1 MTLLNQQKRQSVALV
16 TGASRGLGKAA
27 ALNLAQA
34 GYFVIMGVRDI
45 DGSQALLAEVQEKGN
60 SGELIA
66 LDLDNPSSITAA
78 VKGIE
83 ARHGA
88 LDVLVNN
95 AAIMLDGGWVG
106 NTTVTINAVTLKRTF
121 ETNFFGTVALTQALW
136 PLLVKAGHANVVNV
150 SSRMGSNTYHADP
163 SGPLVGVKPF
173 AYDASKAALN
183 ALTTHL
189 AELGQPLGV
198 QVNSAYPGWV
208 RTELGTEY
216 AELSVEEGVKTI
228 VDLAVLPPNSR
239 TSRFEHAGSEIPW

>member
-1 MTLLNQQKRQSVALV
+1 MLTADFAIPV
-16 TGASRGLGKAA
+16 
-27 ALNLAQA
+27 
-34 GYFVIMGVRDI
+34 F
-45 DGSQALLAEVQEKGN
+45 AEIQEKGDH
-60 SGELIA
+60 GELIA
-66 LDLDNPSSITAA
+66 LDLDNPASITAA

-83 ARHGA
+83 ARHGS

-95 AAIMLDGGWVG
+95 AAIMLDGGWVS
-106 NTTVTINAVTLKRTF
+106 NTTITIDAATLKRTF

-136 PLLVKAGHANVVNV
+136 PLLVKSGHANVVNV

-189 AELGQPLGV
+189 AELGQPLGI

-216 AELSVEEGVKTI
+216 AELSVEEGVNTI
-228 VDLAVLPPNSR
+228 VDLAMLPPNSR
-239 TSRFEHAGSEIPW
+239 SGKFEHAGSEVPW